1 MSQGSCVI
9 DTSACGMQGGQGLGV
24 CARARSGESCWAM
37 VARRRA
43 DILTGMDIEGMNVG
57 RTPRLMPRTMPGG
70 RARAAE
76 LGRGPNGLALCRWC
90 DLEILAKRRR
100 TFCSDYCVHQ
110 WRLRTD
116 PGYLR
121 DQVFA
126 RDRGICA
133 VCRIDSIAAFNA
145 LKRARGPARKA
156 GLHLYGMK
164 SITARRSLWD
174 ADHIRPV
181 AEGGGQCDLATL
193 RTLCLLCHREA
204 TSRLRMRLSQAPR
217 ATTRSHQV

>member
-1 MSQGSCVI
+1 MLPTRTLAG
-9 DTSACGMQGGQGLGV
+9 
-24 CARARSGESCWAM
+24 
-37 VARRRA
+37 
-43 DILTGMDIEGMNVG
+43 G
-57 RTPRLMPRTMPGG
+57 RTNTNAL
-70 RARAAE
+70 AK
-76 LGRGPNGLALCRWC
+76 GPNGLPLCRWC
-90 DLEILAKRRR
+90 DFEIMAKRRR

-133 VCRIDSIAAFNA
+133 RCSIDTIAAYAA
-145 LKRARGPARKA
+145 LKRAKGPARVA
-156 GLHLYGMK
+156 GLRLYGMRT
-164 SITARRSLWD
+164 ITTRRTLWD

-181 AEGGGQCDLATL
+181 AEGGGQCDLTNL

-204 TSRLRMRLSQAPR
+204 TATLRQRLRQTR
-217 ATTRSHQV
+217 AS

>member
-1 MSQGSCVI
+1 MGHREKRDPQFQFAV
-9 DTSACGMQGGQGLGV
+9 TSPHREEGTHLNIPNPSAAPYPEKGMLP
-24 CARARSGESCWAM
+24 
-37 VARRRA
+37 
-43 DILTGMDIEGMNVG
+43 T
-57 RTPRLMPRTMPGG
+57 RTLPGG
-70 RARAAE
+70 RTTRE
-76 LGRGPNGLALCRWC
+76 SLPLGPNNLPLCRWC

-133 VCRIDSIAAFNA
+133 VCHIDTIAAFNA
-145 LKRARGPARKA
+145 LKRARGPARAA
-156 GLHLYGMK
+156 GLRLYGMR

-181 AEGGGQCDLATL
+181 AEGGGQCDLDNL

-204 TSRLRMRLSQAPR
+204 TAQLRTRLRGPK
-217 ATTRSHQV
+217 TTIIA

>member
-1 MSQGSCVI
+1 MLLS
-9 DTSACGMQGGQGLGV
+9 
-24 CARARSGESCWAM
+24 
-37 VARRRA
+37 
-43 DILTGMDIEGMNVG
+43 
-57 RTPRLMPRTMPGG
+57 RTLPGG
-70 RARAAE
+70 RLHPAQLE
-76 LGRGPNGLALCRWC
+76 RGPNNLPLCRWC
-90 DLEILAKRRR
+90 ELEILARRRR

-133 VCRIDSIAAFNA
+133 RCSIDTIAAYAA
-145 LKRARGPARKA
+145 LKRARGTTRIA

-164 SITARRSLWD
+164 SITTRRSLWD

-181 AEGGGQCDLATL
+181 AEGGGQCDLDNL

-204 TSRLRMRLSQAPR
+204 TAQLRTRLRLAR
-217 ATTRSHQV
+217 AS

>member
-1 MSQGSCVI
+1 MLP
-9 DTSACGMQGGQGLGV
+9 TRTLAGGH
-24 CARARSGESCWAM
+24 ATRAS
-37 VARRRA
+37 
-43 DILTGMDIEGMNVG
+43 L
-57 RTPRLMPRTMPGG
+57 PL
-70 RARAAE
+70 
-76 LGRGPNGLALCRWC
+76 GPNNLPLCRWC
-90 DLEILAKRRR
+90 DLEIIAKRRR

-133 VCRIDSIAAFNA
+133 VCHIDTIAAYNA
-145 LKRARGPARKA
+145 LKRARGPARAA
-156 GLHLYGMK
+156 GLRLYGMK
-164 SITARRSLWD
+164 SITIRRSLWD

-181 AEGGGQCDLATL
+181 AEGGGQCDLDNL

-217 ATTRSHQV
+217 ATIPSHQV

>member
-1 MSQGSCVI
+1 MRVS
-9 DTSACGMQGGQGLGV
+9 
-24 CARARSGESCWAM
+24 
-37 VARRRA
+37 
-43 DILTGMDIEGMNVG
+43 
-57 RTPRLMPRTMPGG
+57 RTLPGG
-70 RARAAE
+70 HISPAKLA
-76 LGRGPNGLALCRWC
+76 RGPNGLPLCRWC

-121 DQVFA
+121 EQVFS

-133 VCRIDSIAAFNA
+133 ACGIDAVAAWNA
-145 LKRARGPARKA
+145 LKRSRGTARAA
-156 GLHLYGMK
+156 GLRLYGMK
-164 SITARRSLWD
+164 SIASRRSLWD

-181 AEGGGQCDLATL
+181 AEGGGQCDLDNL

-204 TSRLRMRLSQAPR
+204 TAALRKRLRQREKRTIAMQR
-217 ATTRSHQV
+217 

>member
-1 MSQGSCVI
+1 VKTMLP
-9 DTSACGMQGGQGLGV
+9 T
-24 CARARSGESCWAM
+24 
-37 VARRRA
+37 
-43 DILTGMDIEGMNVG
+43 
-57 RTPRLMPRTMPGG
+57 RTLPGG
-70 RARAAE
+70 RISSEALAA
-76 LGRGPNGLALCRWC
+76 GPNGLPLCRWC

-126 RDRGICA
+126 RDHGRCAACGIDA
-133 VCRIDSIAAFNA
+133 VAAYNA
-145 LKRARGPARKA
+145 LKRARGAARAA
-156 GLHLYGMK
+156 GLRLYGLK
-164 SITARRSLWD
+164 TIAARRSLWD

-181 AEGGGQCDLATL
+181 AEGGGQCDLDNL

-204 TSRLRMRLSQAPR
+204 TGRLRQRLSCR
-217 ATTRSHQV
+217 TGTLRG